1 MADMICHKV
10 YELLMSILKTFNIL
24 SQCQWQCQWAQVESY
39 TSTFQMQV
47 VKSTIVFIPVA
58 CDLFIL
64 YIVCYTILA
73 GLQYETYGKRKRA
86 YRVVGYLLALKIP

>member
-1 MADMICHKV
+1 MIQIS
-10 YELLMSILKTFNIL
+10 SIFVFHTFIDL
-24 SQCQWQCQWAQVESY
+24 FKYTQCQWVQVENY

-58 CDLFIL
+58 CDPFVL

-73 GLQYETYGKRKRA
+73 GLQWILRQAKMRIES
-86 YRVVGYLLALKIP
+86 

>member
-1 MADMICHKV
+1 MLQIS
-10 YELLMSILKTFNIL
+10 SIFVFHTFIE
-24 SQCQWQCQWAQVESY
+24 WAQVENY

-47 VKSTIVFIPVA
+47 VKSTIVFIPVV

-73 GLQYETYGKRKRA
+73 GLQ
-86 YRVVGYLLALKIP
+86 